1 MEIGSLVVIP
11 ILALIA
17 IVVFQ
22 RTRGAKLI
30 VPRLRLEGARFP
42 QTVRSR
48 AGMKPLSQSRI
59 ERNGLKPGSIAPDF
73 TLADIYGHSIALEQY
88 RGQRILVVFSDPRC
102 GPCNDLAPQLVRSYR
117 RRRPDAANI
126 IVVSRGERD
135 ENLRKAE
142 EHGFEFPVVIQDRW
156 KLSRK
161 YGIFATPVAFLIGV
175 DGRTIGEVAVGFD
188 QILVLLRK
196 EFKRGPIDWSAETVG
211 EVSRIL
217 SSPIPRR
224 EAFRIAGAVV
234 AGALFSAVGLQ
245 WAAFAACPNG
255 FSACGSACCDGTQTC
270 CNAATNLCCS
280 TSLICCSGKCCAPTE
295 VCVAG
300 KCRQQVQP

>member
-1 MEIGSLVVIP
+1 MSVENSTDPQSKRLPGS
-11 ILALIA
+11 
-17 IVVFQ
+17 
-22 RTRGAKLI
+22 
-30 VPRLRLEGARFP
+30 
-42 QTVRSR
+42 
-48 AGMKPLSQSRI
+48 KPLRQSRI
-59 ERNGLKPGSIAPDF
+59 ERDGLKPGTVAPDF
-73 TLADIYGHSIALEQY
+73 TMPDINGRSISLEQY
-88 RGQRILVVFSDPRC
+88 RGRRVVLVFSDPHC
-102 GPCNDLAPQLVRSYR
+102 GPCSQLAPYLARMYR
-117 RRRPDAANI
+117 RRGATGTEI
-126 IVVSRGERD
+126 IRVSRGEIE
-135 ENLRKAE
+135 ENRRKAE
-142 EHGFEFPVVIQDRW
+142 ADGFEFPVVVQDRW

-270 CNAATNLCCS
+270 
-280 TSLICCSGKCCAPTE
+280 
-295 VCVAG
+295 
-300 KCRQQVQP
+300 